1 MKLAVIGLGPMGSR
15 MATRLLQ
22 AGHEVAVWNRSEG
35 KAEALESQGARAAD
49 TPAEAAHGASLV
61 LSMVADDAATRSVVM
76 GPDGVMDGL
85 GKGAVHAAC
94 STISVELSKALEAA
108 HTARGQGY
116 VVATVLGRPPS
127 IDAGQL
133 FVMLAGEPALR
144 ARVMPVLSAL
154 GQRVFEVGDE
164 PWRANLVKLSANFMI
179 FSTIEQLSEVFT
191 LNEKAGISPETV
203 FEVLTNSFCSAPIHK
218 NYGRMILDAA
228 FSPPGGAME
237 LGMKDNKLML
247 EAGEEFGVPLPI
259 ASLLR
264 DRFIASVA
272 RGDGELDFAAL
283 SKRAREDGGLT

>member
-1 MKLAVIGLGPMGSR
+1 
-15 MATRLLQ
+15 
-22 AGHEVAVWNRSEG
+22 
-35 KAEALESQGARAAD
+35 
-49 TPAEAAHGASLV
+49 
-61 LSMVADDAATRSVVM
+61 
-76 GPDGVMDGL
+76 
-85 GKGAVHAAC
+85 
-94 STISVELSKALEAA
+94 
-108 HTARGQGY
+108 
-116 VVATVLGRPPS
+116 
-127 IDAGQL
+127 
-133 FVMLAGEPALR
+133 
-144 ARVMPVLSAL
+144 
-154 GQRVFEVGDE
+154 
-164 PWRANLVKLSANFMI
+164 MI